1 MVVLCSV
8 EALSSHHRLSLL
20 LHVLPALMTQQVI
33 DDDEL
38 DDSEDVEEGEENVE
52 DDNNDHNDQTVIKR
66 KRKHQQVVS
75 ITSRITVI
83 NWMITDGDQNDE
95 QGLILGAIA

>member
-1 MVVLCSV
+1 
-8 EALSSHHRLSLL
+8 
-20 LHVLPALMTQQVI
+20 MTQQVI